1 VEDWVLVGVIAGAF
15 GVRGE
20 VKVDLYTDF
29 PERFQAGST
38 VYLGDHNRPAVVLGA
53 RPLGQRVGL
62 TLEGVGDREAAQ
74 ALFDTP
80 IRVPRSQVM
89 PLPEGRYY
97 HDQIIGLQAETS
109 TGEPLG
115 TIVEV
120 LATGSNDVYV
130 ARLDERETLIPA
142 IKDVVRQIDIAG
154 GRLIVEPIEGLR

>member
-1 VEDWVLVGVIAGAF
+1 
-15 GVRGE
+15 
-20 VKVDLYTDF
+20 
-29 PERFQAGST
+29 
-38 VYLGDHNRPAVVLGA
+38 
-53 RPLGQRVGL
+53 
-62 TLEGVGDREAAQ
+62 
-74 ALFDTP
+74 
-80 IRVPRSQVM
+80 VM

-142 IKDVVRQIDIAG
+142 LKDVVRQIDIAG
-154 GRLIVEPIEGLR
+154 GRLIVEPVEGLR